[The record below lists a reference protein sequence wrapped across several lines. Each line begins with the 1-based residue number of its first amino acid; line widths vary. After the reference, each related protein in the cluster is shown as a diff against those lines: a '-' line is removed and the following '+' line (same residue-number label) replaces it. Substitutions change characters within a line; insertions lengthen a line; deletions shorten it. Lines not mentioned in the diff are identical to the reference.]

1 MGTADMS
8 KMDYPDPDE
17 KSWVSPNQFTGMRTS
32 TLEAKLKKLEATLEK
47 IDSGEAEGG
56 GGSPREG
63 LLEQI
68 EDIEAELHRRLVE
81 IS

>member
-1 MGTADMS
+1 ML
-8 KMDYPDPDE
+8 
-17 KSWVSPNQFTGMRTS
+17 NQFTGVRTA
-32 TLEAKLKKLEATLEK
+32 TLEAKLKRLEAALER
-47 IDSGEAEGG
+47 IDSGEDEGG